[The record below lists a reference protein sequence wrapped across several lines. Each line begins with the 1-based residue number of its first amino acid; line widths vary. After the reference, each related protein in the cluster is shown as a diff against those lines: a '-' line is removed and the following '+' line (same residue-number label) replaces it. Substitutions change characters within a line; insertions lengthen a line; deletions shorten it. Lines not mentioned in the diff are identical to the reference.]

1 MFSRLFDDAAIFPPG
16 DAPMSEAVPA
26 HADHASAWYHDIVG
40 PFVCSDR
47 RWAELVACL
56 SPGRLELSLVVTS
69 GPPAVAVA
77 VAAAVSAAPAAPRVV
92 LRAVEVPVHPAE
104 LTEAVRVLAGLP
116 SDVLCYVE
124 LPLGSSLL

>member
-77 VAAAVSAAPAAPRVV
+77 VSAALAEPRVV

-116 SDVLCYVE
+116 SDVGCYVE
-124 LPLGSSLL
+124 LPLGSC

>member
-16 DAPMSEAVPA
+16 DAPMPVAVPA
-26 HADHASAWYHDIVG
+26 HADHTSAWYHDIVG

-56 SPGRLELSLVVTS
+56 SPGCLELSLVVTS
-69 GPPAVAVA
+69 GPPAVGV
-77 VAAAVSAAPAAPRVV
+77 AVSAALAEPRVV

-104 LTEAVRVLAGLP
+104 VTEVVRVLDGLP
-116 SDVLCYVE
+116 SEVGCYVE
-124 LPLGSSLL
+124 LPLGSC